1 MYRLGN
7 PFARFPIPAGK
18 KRTEASKGEP
28 QLNMMRDNTDGLC
41 NFAHCSMPFWMV
53 LMTLNRFWLWVNSFF
68 GELTLMKGSPKVGAR
83 YHSNY
88 L

>member
-28 QLNMMRDNTDGLC
+28 QLNMMREKTDGLC
-41 NFAHCSMPFWMV
+41 NFAHCNIPFWMV
-53 LMTLNRFWLWVNSFF
+53 LITLNPSRLRVNYFF
-68 GELTLMKGSPKVGAR
+68 CEIASIKSGRGPMVTA
-83 YHSNY
+83 
-88 L
+88 